1 MGFLGRFPLTLALSH
16 GERGFKVAGLGWV
29 DVCLG
34 EVLAFVEEGFS
45 GYLGEGVS

>member
-1 MGFLGRFPLTLALSH
+1 MMDSGFRQNEGNCRLGA
-16 GERGFKVAGLGWV
+16 A

-45 GYLGEGVS
+45 GYLGEGVG